1 LVAISVALHP
11 LYFGSSGCSL
21 YLDNYKGQV
30 IKYKELVAG
39 GESWI
44 PEKGNSKLW
53 AKFQQVIQLGIS
65 YRIKTFLIF
74 MTSTD
79 NKNTF
84 GIKIYGP

>member
-1 LVAISVALHP
+1 MFTDCSASGECYFRLRPDVQTKLVAISVALHL
-11 LYFGSSGCSL
+11 LYFGSNGCSL

-53 AKFQQVIQLGIS
+53 GQFQ
-65 YRIKTFLIF
+65 
-74 MTSTD
+74 
-79 NKNTF
+79 
-84 GIKIYGP
+84 